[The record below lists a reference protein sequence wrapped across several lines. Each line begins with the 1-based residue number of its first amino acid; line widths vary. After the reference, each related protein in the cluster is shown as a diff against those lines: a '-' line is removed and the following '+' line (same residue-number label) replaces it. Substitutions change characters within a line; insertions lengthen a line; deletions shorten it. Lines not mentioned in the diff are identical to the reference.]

1 MKLSQVLEEINP
13 GTKLDRV
20 IREFPAVELRLR
32 SFLIRDNRAA
42 AMHVYSVIQ
51 KNYPGNVCSRYVLK
65 YLHVIRTLL
74 STYIQLFLPC
84 GFVHV
89 WVTRDLKG
97 WEQILLLPFQVEISS
112 KTYFVEVHKHME
124 IDIYQRII

>member
-51 KNYPGNVCSRYVLK
+51 KNYPGNVCSRYALK

-97 WEQILLLPFQVEISS
+97 WEQILLLRFQVEISS
-112 KTYFVEVHKHME
+112 KT
-124 IDIYQRII
+124 